1 MRRPPGSSDHL
12 AREAAR
18 TPCLPGVAPLPHS
31 DVDVVALTP
40 GEPPYELTAALQPGE
55 RRVWIGKP
63 GVRPLRRSDAFTIP
77 FALMFVLLVAPLIT
91 TSVALSM
98 ITRSGMQPLPGSLDP
113 LTWSLR
119 ALGLAL
125 LIIPFIV
132 RPIQAGRTTYAL
144 TDSRAFVVIGRRVIS
159 EPRGNGPFL
168 VRTNHAATR
177 MQVMFGP
184 AADDGATRIV
194 GALSPTGGHV
204 PRLVFDRVADVAG
217 LQAALR
223 LGATG

>member
-1 MRRPPGSSDHL
+1 M
-12 AREAAR
+12 
-18 TPCLPGVAPLPHS
+18 
-31 DVDVVALTP
+31 VALTP

-55 RRVWIGKP
+55 RLVWIGKP

-177 MQVMFGP
+177 MQVM
-184 AADDGATRIV
+184 
-194 GALSPTGGHV
+194 
-204 PRLVFDRVADVAG
+204 
-217 LQAALR
+217 
-223 LGATG
+223 